1 MTSATEKA
9 PRRSSHASAPIEP
22 ELFRALL
29 RRQAASV
36 VVVTA
41 AASPPVG
48 FTATS
53 FTSVSA
59 RPPLV
64 SFNLDRASS
73 SWPAVSAAGHVGVNI
88 LSQGQ
93 ENVARRFATSGI
105 DRFGDGLSWRAGPHG
120 VPLLTD
126 SLAWLVCQ
134 VVDRVHAGDHAI
146 VLAEPVLGEHLD
158 EPHSPLLYHMGRYL
172 TAPHPPAAS

>member
-1 MTSATEKA
+1 MGRRGEQGVRAILWPLGRNRRARAPADGKAMTSATGSA
-9 PRRSSHASAPIEP
+9 RRRSNDASTPIEP
-22 ELFRALL
+22 DLFRALL

-36 VVVTA
+36 GVVTA
-41 AASPPVG
+41 AATPPVG

-105 DRFGDGLSWRAGPHG
+105 DRFGDGLSW
-120 VPLLTD
+120 
-126 SLAWLVCQ
+126 
-134 VVDRVHAGDHAI
+134 
-146 VLAEPVLGEHLD
+146 
-158 EPHSPLLYHMGRYL
+158 
-172 TAPHPPAAS
+172 